1 MKVISVAY
9 QAMKSPGR
17 MALFITKNAD
27 NKDAAISEGN
37 LAVIKKEGDLDW
49 KEVLVSQLDLGDI
62 DIETEKQSKNWLL
75 KTIIDNKDKKLMKY
89 SEKYLTEPERKFIS
103 AKLA

>member
-17 MALFITKNAD
+17 MALFITKNTD
-27 NKDAAISEGN
+27 NADAAISEGN
-37 LAVIKKEGDLDW
+37 LAVLKKEGDFDW
-49 KEVLVSQLDLGDI
+49 KAVLVSQLDLGDV
-62 DIETEKQSKNWLL
+62 ELEKQSKNWLL
-75 KTIIDNKDKKLMKY
+75 KKIIDNKDKKLMKY